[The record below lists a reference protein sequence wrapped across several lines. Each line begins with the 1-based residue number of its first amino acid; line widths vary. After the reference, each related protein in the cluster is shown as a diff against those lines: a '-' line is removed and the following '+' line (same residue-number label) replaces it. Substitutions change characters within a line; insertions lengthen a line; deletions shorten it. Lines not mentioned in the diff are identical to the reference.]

1 MKSPILSLLVFYKE
15 KQIVSPEDFVMDFC
29 GIWNTTDFE
38 PLKLYKGT
46 TPIADI
52 TKESLQEILTFS
64 EKDKP
69 GKYKSLMLKTSL
81 KRNRAEVH
89 FRFEHPDMKRITDS
103 NYLGWQI
110 SASSIGINVSF
121 DSINTNGNYTFDT
134 LFQIFLRLLLYGTVE
149 NASVTLVSDIEFQT
163 NVNERI
169 FAVISEDKGII
180 RKRRLDWA
188 TFFTAYEYQE
198 ILRGFAKA
206 NSSLEAFCE
215 QNGLEV
221 LMTDEFDGVILKVK
235 EPMDN
240 TPDYFYAMLQR
251 TQAFYSILEMAE

>member
-1 MKSPILSLLVFYKE
+1 MKSPILSFLVFYKE
-15 KQIVSPEDFVMDFC
+15 KQIVSPKDFVMDFC
-29 GIWNTTDFE
+29 DMWNTMDFE

-46 TPIADI
+46 TPVTNI
-52 TKESLQEILTFS
+52 TRELLQEILTFS

-69 GKYKSLMLKTSL
+69 GKHKSLMLKTSL
-81 KRNRAEVH
+81 KCNRAEVH
-89 FRFEHPDMKRITDS
+89 FLFEHPDMKRITDS

-110 SASSIGINVSF
+110 SASSIGINISF

-134 LFQIFLRLLLYGTVE
+134 LFQVFLHLLSYRTVE
-149 NASVTLVSDIEFQT
+149 NASVTLVSDIEFKT
-163 NVNERI
+163 NVHERL
-169 FAVISEDKGII
+169 FAVVSGDKGII

-188 TFFTAYEYQE
+188 TFFTAHEYQK
-198 ILRGFAKA
+198 ILRGFSNA

-215 QNGLEV
+215 QNGLEI
-221 LMTDEFDGVILKVK
+221 LMTGEFDGVILKVK

-251 TQAFYSILEMAE
+251 TQKFYSILAMAE